1 MYEFLEYQVAD
12 AMTYR
17 PLTVSL
23 DTPLAEIEALFERHD
38 FNSLPVVSRDGILV
52 GLVTK
57 LDFLKAFAFTPR
69 EIVPHYTEIMCRP
82 AESVVTRN
90 PITVRPDMALT
101 RLLQLMVETRY
112 RSFPVAIGALLI
124 GIVARQDVLRALR
137 RAAAGEEPKLRRADP
152 IRDPGRAAAAPGRSQ
167 VTGAVA

>member
-1 MYEFLEYQVAD
+1 P
-12 AMTYR
+12 R
-17 PLTVSL
+17 PLPYS
-23 DTPLAEIEALFERHD
+23 TPFR
-38 FNSLPVVSRDGILV
+38 SS
-52 GLVTK
+52 
-57 LDFLKAFAFTPR
+57 
-69 EIVPHYTEIMCRP
+69 VPHYTEIMCRP

-137 RAAAGEEPKLRRADP
+137 RAAAGEGPKLRRTDP
-152 IRDPGRAAAAPGRSQ
+152 HGDCGRAAAAPGR
-167 VTGAVA
+167 AA